1 LIAFSLAATLAV
13 GSAAAASPGLD
24 VDAALQA
31 SQAAIARPVGDY
43 AFTNALNRTVHLSD
57 FRGRPLVVNMVYTAC
72 ADICP
77 TVSES
82 LADAVDIAR
91 DALGADSF
99 TVVTVGFDA
108 RRDTPD
114 RMRAYARSH
123 GLSVERW
130 EFLSG
135 SADSVDGLAN
145 DIGFQYIPGPQG
157 FDHVAQTTV
166 IDAEGRVYRQIY
178 GAAFEPP
185 ALVEPLKE
193 LIWGAPVSANVAT
206 NLIDRIRL
214 ICTVYDPASGR
225 YRFSY
230 AIFISIGLSGLTLV
244 AIGWVIVRA
253 WWKARRNET
262 AWTKLKKLTARTP
275 SHSRSDR
282 CAPPI
287 CAAAGSSIT
296 RSARGTIRC
305 TAWADWASTCT
316 GLSPSAASM
325 FSRSLTPD

>member
-1 LIAFSLAATLAV
+1 MADQWATIWRRALIAVAV
-13 GSAAAASPGLD
+13 AAACASGDAARAAPDLD
-24 VDAALQA
+24 ADAALRA

-43 AFTNALNRTVHLSD
+43 PFTNALNRTVRLSD

-72 ADICP
+72 SDICP
-77 TVSES
+77 TVSEQ
-82 LADAVDIAR
+82 LADAVEVAR
-91 DALGADSF
+91 DALGRNSF
-99 TVVTVGFDA
+99 AVITVGFDA
-108 RRDTPD
+108 RRDTPE

-123 GLSVERW
+123 GLTVEGW

-135 SADSVDGLAN
+135 SAESVDGLAS

-166 IDAEGRVYRQIY
+166 INAQGLVYRQIY

-193 LIWGAPVSANVAT
+193 LIWGTPAGTAVAT

-230 AIFISIGLSGLTLV
+230 AIFISIGLSGLTLAV
-244 AIGWVIVRA
+244 VGWIIVRA
-253 WWKARRNET
+253 WWKVRRNET
-262 AWTKLKKLTARTP
+262 LWIKLKKLTPRTP
-275 SHSRSDR
+275 SHS
-282 CAPPI
+282 
-287 CAAAGSSIT
+287 
-296 RSARGTIRC
+296 
-305 TAWADWASTCT
+305 
-316 GLSPSAASM
+316 
-325 FSRSLTPD
+325 